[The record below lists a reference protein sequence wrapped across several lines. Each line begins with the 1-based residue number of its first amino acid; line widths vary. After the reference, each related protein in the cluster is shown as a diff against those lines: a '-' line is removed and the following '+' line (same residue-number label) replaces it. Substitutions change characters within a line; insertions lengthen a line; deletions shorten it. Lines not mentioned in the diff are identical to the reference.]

1 MRWSPR
7 IHDSSFWGIPV
18 HFVQNRFSS
27 RREIFLI
34 FCACVFPIHIW
45 AIVNTL
51 RELPSYLLRLNL
63 IETTSIF
70 CYTLFFALI
79 ESISISTIL
88 VLLSALLPTR
98 LFKDFFVYQGSLFLF
113 ITSVW
118 ILPIHYRSHLV
129 QGLSISFPL
138 FVFLL
143 WIWITSYIVIMVGC
157 YILIRRRTDFREKI
171 SGLLE
176 RITIPALFYILLD
189 VISILIIAYR
199 NLL

>member
-1 MRWSPR
+1 M
-7 IHDSSFWGIPV
+7 
-18 HFVQNRFSS
+18 HFIQNRFIS
-27 RREIFLI
+27 RREIFLL
-34 FCACVFPIHIW
+34 FSACVFPIHIW

-63 IETTSIF
+63 IEITSIF

-79 ESISISTIL
+79 ESISISAIL
-88 VLLSALLPTR
+88 ILLSALLPTR

-129 QGLSISFPL
+129 QGLPISFPF

-143 WIWITSYIVIMVGC
+143 WIWITSYIVLIVASHIM
-157 YILIRRRTDFREKI
+157 IRRKTNFRERI

-176 RITIPALFYILLD
+176 RMTIPALFYILLD
-189 VISILIIAYR
+189 VIGILIIAYR
-199 NLL
+199 NIL